1 MKVPLGT
8 RKLLVASV
16 TLVILVHS
24 GGGTGSTSRRW
35 PRSRVPAL
43 GVGRPAPP
51 RSYLPREKTKRAA
64 KTRLMK

>member
-8 RKLLVASV
+8 RKLLVAIV

-24 GGGTGSTSRRW
+24 GGGVGMASRGRN
-35 PRSRVPAL
+35 RSRVRAL
-43 GVGRPAPP
+43 GVDRPAPS